1 MVKTEPQVKLV
12 ILVTMV
18 SLERMV
24 QTVNQ
29 VHLVRPELRATKE
42 NQVHQANRV
51 WTEMTVKLV
60 FLENKVLK
68 VLLEPLVPSVNVD

>member
-18 SLERMV
+18 NLEKMV

-29 VHLVRPELRATKE
+29 VHLVRQELRATKE